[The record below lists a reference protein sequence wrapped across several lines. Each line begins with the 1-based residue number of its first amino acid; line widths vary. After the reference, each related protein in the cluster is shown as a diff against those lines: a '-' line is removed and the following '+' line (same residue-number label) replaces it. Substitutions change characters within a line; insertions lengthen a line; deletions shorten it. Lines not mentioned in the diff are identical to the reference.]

1 MLVLKITG
9 NLTEADILGVPGIA
23 FLKKTKSI
31 QTSFN
36 IKGIRRKFDLDL
48 NKLKEKQRL
57 ELVSLEARYI
67 NRIKAVEQQRESE
80 LRSLEE
86 RQMREM
92 FAFEALGKRENKK

>member
-1 MLVLKITG
+1 M
-9 NLTEADILGVPGIA
+9 
-23 FLKKTKSI
+23 
-31 QTSFN
+31 
-36 IKGIRRKFDLDL
+36 DL

-86 RQMREM
+86 RQRREM
-92 FAFEALGKRENKK
+92 SAFEALAERKNKK